1 MYSLDM
7 PTSVRLLVSRNLR
20 WLKARDDLRVV
31 DIAEA
36 VGVTPRQVQDW
47 TSDKDWASNP
57 SDGNLEALA
66 KLFKVSPAFFYTD
79 HKESRD
85 A

>member
-1 MYSLDM
+1 M
-7 PTSVRLLVSRNLR
+7 PTPIRQRVSRNIR
-20 WLKARDDLRVV
+20 HLKARDELRNV

-47 TSDKDWASNP
+47 TSDKDWGSNP
-57 SDGNLEALA
+57 SDEKLEALA
-66 KLFKVSPAFFYTD
+66 RLFKVEAGYFFND
-79 HKESRD
+79 NRESRN